1 MARNFFCSGQKGVD
15 APQKSAGFSFG
26 AGNVEIT
33 ASNIFSK
40 VTFFQKSGFTTSGW
54 RCCVVFSSSFALPRV
69 SRRRLTDSAKEHDAP
84 LAPLAFAS
92 TCGSKSL

>member
-40 VTFFQKSGFTTSGW
+40 VTFFKSPVSLQVAG
-54 RCCVVFSSSFALPRV
+54 VVVWYFLPT
-69 SRRRLTDSAKEHDAP
+69 LLCP
-84 LAPLAFAS
+84 AFHGA
-92 TCGSKSL
+92 G

>member
-33 ASNIFSK
+33 ASNNFSK
-40 VTFFQKSGFTTSGW
+40 VRFHYKWLALLCGIFYQL
-54 RCCVVFSSSFALPRV
+54 CVAPRFAAQVDRQ
-69 SRRRLTDSAKEHDAP
+69 RERT
-84 LAPLAFAS
+84 
-92 TCGSKSL
+92 